1 MAWQDFVFLAGSLLS
16 VAFLFPTLRDS
27 AACVPRATSVP
38 SMVIGAV
45 YSFTFL
51 TLGMSFSAFGAFAA
65 CSMWSLIVCF
75 RAPGTDLVDAI
86 ATRTGGRW
94 SLLVDDCYR
103 WTRRLFVPA
112 RYSSDRY
119 VNAFE

>member
-16 VAFLFPTLRDS
+16 VAFLFPTLCDS
-27 AACVPRATSVP
+27 AACVPRETSVP
-38 SMVIGAV
+38 SMLIGAV
-45 YSFTFL
+45 YSVTFL
-51 TLGMSFSAFGAFAA
+51 TLGMTFSAFGAFAA

-75 RAPGTDLVDAI
+75 RAPGADLADTIPVGTD
-86 ATRTGGRW
+86 GRW
-94 SLLVDDCYR
+94 SLLADDCYR
-103 WTRRLFVPA
+103 WMRRLFVPA